1 MENKKKF
8 YQLAWPQRLAALSA
22 QQKLTAAQK
31 KLLTDHAVDPQL
43 GDQQI
48 ENYLTNYNLPEG
60 LAFHYLI
67 NGKKYLIPMVTEE
80 PSVIAASSHGAGLIE
95 KAGGFKVRTTP
106 HLLWGQIIIE
116 HVTDPVALKEKLQAN
131 QAELLAAADLGHPSL
146 KKRGGGAR
154 LLRIRILGA
163 GLLSVDLGIDT
174 QEAMGANLVNSM
186 LEALAQKI
194 RHQYGCQILMSILSN
209 LADECLATAEC
220 ALPVELLAK
229 KGFAGIETA
238 QKIVAA
244 AKVAQ
249 LDPYRAATQNKGIMN
264 GVDAVVIA
272 MGNDWRAIESAAHA
286 YAARDGHY
294 RGLSSWSLSADQ
306 KKLQGK
312 LTLPLPVGFVGGSIS
327 ILPLV
332 KFNQQLA
339 GVQSAA
345 ELEKVI
351 ISVGLAQNLAAL
363 LALVTEGIQRGH
375 MRLQLRST
383 AIAAGATTAQADQVA
398 ALLQQQKRTD
408 LASAKQILQDLRK
421 NGDQK

>member
-8 YQLAWPQRLAALSA
+8 YQLSWSKRLATLNA
-22 QQKLTAAQK
+22 QQKLTTAQQ
-31 KLLTDHAVDPQL
+31 KLLEKHAVDPQL
-43 GDQQI
+43 SDQQI

-67 NGKKYLIPMVTEE
+67 NGKKYLVPLVTEE
-80 PSVIAASSHGAGLIE
+80 PSVIAASSHGAGLVE
-95 KAGGFKVRTTP
+95 KAGGFQAQTTA

-116 HVTDPVALKEKLQAN
+116 QLTDPMGLKKRLQAK
-131 QAELLAAADLGHPSL
+131 QAELLAAADSGHPSL

-154 LLRIRILGA
+154 LLRIRILGEKV
-163 GLLSVDLGIDT
+163 LSVDLGIDT

-186 LEALAQKI
+186 LESLAQKI
-194 RHQYGCQILMSILSN
+194 KQQFSCQVLMSILSN

-220 ALPVELLAK
+220 ELPVELLAK
-229 KGFAGIETA
+229 KGFAGLKTA
-238 QKIVAA
+238 QKITAA
-244 AKVAQ
+244 AKIAQ
-249 LDPYRAATQNKGIMN
+249 LDPYRAATHNKGIMN
-264 GVDAVVIA
+264 GVDAAVIA
-272 MGNDWRAIESAAHA
+272 MGNDWRAIESAVHA
-286 YAARDGHY
+286 YAARDGYY
-294 RGLSSWSLSADQ
+294 RGLSSWVLSPDQ
-306 KKLQGK
+306 KKLCGK

-339 GVQSAA
+339 GIKSVA

-351 ISVGLAQNLAAL
+351 VCVGLAQNLAAL
-363 LALVTEGIQRGH
+363 LALVTEGIQQGH

-383 AIAAGATTAQADQVA
+383 ALAAGATIAEADQVA
-398 ALLQQQKRTD
+398 ILLQQQRQTD
-408 LASAKQILQDLRK
+408 LASAKQILQNLRG